1 MAVPVNLLLLIEL
14 AAVIVASTA
23 FLFYWNRLLASFVAF
38 LIRLYAWR
46 VHHAYISIGSL
57 QISPLAGRLSFRNAE
72 YHSSKLPCRI
82 IVYAKGV
89 EAFVYNRTPAYDDI
103 VERMKKHENEAGG
116 VKGASHGYGDFEEE
130 LGLRARLKNLA
141 RMSTKDSSAKG
152 TPSDNG
158 HSSSSYPPV
167 THELPAQVKPVKPP
181 PSDSINW
188 FREALP
194 LELRVVAGS
203 IVLGN
208 DATPT
213 LLIGDFK
220 RAEGILETSDSR
232 SLLDLYKMA
241 VELKFH
247 EANVLTR
254 TNVDYSGPLLA
265 HGKKVYDE
273 LLKQQVDLVN
283 KPPSTIS
290 VFSGF
295 HFLSRQFP
303 FLYDP
308 KFSTAPVPGLPTDK
322 LWKGLARYRLPE
334 DDTIQS
340 PRKEGGD
347 EREYA
352 KATNLL
358 EAPELTLTYYADIP
372 GNVPDPLQTPY
383 GDILDEIGNVDLP
396 PEYGIDIIIRKG
408 TVKYGPWADRQR
420 EALQKAFA
428 PALFFDS
435 EPKARLR
442 PGDTRVHTALVLRVM
457 LEDETVLRIP
467 TREKRRYG
475 WLDVVVGPNS
485 SVTYTQDQIATQ
497 RGYDSMLVL
506 HLDSLGISSSVNL
519 DTFIQ
524 AKTCK
529 LSMAM
534 PTPLQWNAKRDW
546 GMDVVFDTPSISLLR
561 DHVTLISDLAKDWS
575 SGTTGGDYHHF
586 VPNHYNF
593 RVSLINYAFHLYIND
608 YNIVDAPGSRD
619 SNAFMD
625 VYGPRLDAVVAVAST
640 QYRPETSVVP
650 FSISLSDARVELCVP
665 KWDTHRTFGPEVL
678 EVGQVGQLIASGS
691 YRYYAVPR
699 PEHQETL
706 TLHLEG
712 KHVKFKMLG
721 WVLRRLFCVKDN
733 YFGSFTQFTTMDE
746 FLERFDH
753 DPASVGDPVEEKYRP
768 GRSDPY
774 AVHITMNV
782 EESLIL
788 MCDEIYNFSGGI
800 ALPVPQLQ
808 MTIKSVEQFME
819 LSLNATPTYIAAA
832 PQLLPLYERGSAPV
846 VSGEEAIFI
855 EGIELKA
862 SRLFGPKPRATTYL
876 CLWEANIPKI
886 SAFLTP
892 SLLTTLQAIGRSVGY
907 TFSDPDNAPDQNYQL
922 KTPPDVTFFK
932 FSINHALAMLTADSS
947 AISLEALS
955 GLTLDTSTWG
965 TRSYSSNIGLLLP
978 SFTINIVH
986 RSPRKTWRVVSSAA
1000 VGATLDVYNAPDR
1013 WRERVSAQQEFLKEQ
1028 DSETGRVW
1036 YMYRGGQK
1044 PMEMIDEEESESL
1057 LSEKHGYDSNDSQPS
1072 SSIESGPEESNPSKT
1087 WGKRNPVKPFMT
1099 IQETDDS
1106 SVSSAGDE
1114 SDSAS
1119 GTSSDSASEV
1129 SFPAEYVFDMADV
1142 LANKL
1147 RHFQFARDR
1156 YPPEIRLSASDSD
1169 YGGGEEEIKG
1179 KRKAR
1184 DEMASGKVVRLVTH
1198 AAQVNLH
1205 PESLQSISEIVSAI
1219 STGSVSY
1226 EKRLDSLLIS
1236 QVQDV
1241 ADSKIPE
1248 QQMVLD
1254 IHVPSA
1260 TMRLSGGEPSSAL
1273 ISHIQH
1279 IRCNIHRYTLIN
1291 QRPVL
1296 DLIFSVVSI
1305 TASAMSSSD
1314 TASSLKDIVG
1324 PTTESPEYLPLAHF
1338 VASAITAGFH
1348 SGHGIRIHSKVSHAH
1363 FDTVTPAITFGSA
1376 FAERWQ
1382 AVIQEANFSH
1392 PKTGSDAAML
1402 CHILYSAINSQRGAY
1417 LPSFAYVTPHGLH
1430 EQDSQLG
1437 NRRQTGWWL
1446 LTRFRDWLRGGLL
1459 DEADVVANISDM
1471 ANYFVSNLIQ
1481 VDDSLVGTENL
1492 VRDQPFF
1499 KRAFNIGSSCT
1510 PETECDTPI
1519 DVFVYIDNASV
1530 RHYGRLLGSTATAMS
1545 YINIS
1550 KLSFGCATVIAMIEE
1565 RKISQMRMVVAIQT
1579 VGLEVHDSILTL
1591 ARLIVHIPCKPKPE
1605 FGKGES
1611 PGESLPSFN
1620 AIGKSPSAIAIN
1632 IQLETLDAT
1641 IIGGGL
1647 RLRSGARQLQLTALT
1662 RHRLH
1667 SNPVSGR
1674 STRESLSLTC
1684 RLIEIILIQP
1694 VENPAAITH
1703 STDRV
1708 VISLKT
1714 QGWRASGERIAS
1726 VDKPSTEIR
1735 AMAGLKLL
1743 EFDSRPQLRAFY
1755 SFIQQWKAKELP
1767 LYASAVDDMKGA
1779 IKAWT
1784 NGPPSKSTPVL
1795 LTDLDIT
1802 IEALHFQVRAAKAL
1816 WLRWEVGKIYVVKSE
1831 KKKDI
1836 RFAVKV
1842 APQVVG
1848 AYYSRRSKSSESSS
1862 LNLPSVA
1869 IIGNHRHLQDKP
1881 HVFANLQLGLFSGV
1895 LRPAIL
1901 DRLLSLHQ
1909 NLQDDINH
1917 LVNDWRK
1924 DVRKAKEKLHAQKGW
1939 RSPSPGARKVSLN
1952 KILYDV
1958 HVRVDGVRFGLRAD
1972 DVPATIVFEAL
1983 AAKGRATNQYHHG
1996 NGLHWRAKVDHFSL
2010 SLGHLDDGYVSNDTE
2025 PFRRQRTASMTLDVE
2040 VEEIPAT
2047 PLLTSQLIIHL
2058 SHVRT
2063 VMHVEALSELTDLL
2077 KSWSS
2082 DLYILR
2088 DHRAREMAE
2097 VKQRTTKVLKRFESA
2112 EHVNRS
2118 EISWLANRLLTV
2130 EIGGIGVAIPLVEG
2144 AVIEDCR
2151 KSDVPALLYSIRVI
2165 SFHNRHNEAARFR
2178 LQNMALQFID
2188 RFDQSLPEHF
2198 TSDFHGS
2205 KNCMVVPSIE
2215 SEAEMSSTHEAWHLS
2230 AHCSA
2235 SDFKL
2240 TLSPDISDDVIQ
2252 LVELF
2257 ERGKEKIA
2265 KVEAQYKVE
2274 VARHAKETI
2283 ASKYESPASPSARRQ
2298 SQRIMVRTS
2307 FTFNSGTVELH
2318 RDLSDTE
2325 KATLSSE
2332 TRRGRGWHDTVV
2344 LPAVSLWMEYTGPKD
2359 EVPLFPQDEGDGS
2372 LLFNLA
2378 VHESRNLLRP
2388 TILPFFLQ
2396 IANRLGRKA
2405 KRTQSTPLD
2414 TSPKMPMEV
2423 SPAVPQGLSHRPITR
2438 TVSTRVQVSVTLRI
2452 DKSELRLSCAPDSNA
2467 YVDLKWKSGGF
2478 FASTIIGDGSKA
2490 TVAGTVSG
2498 VRAYL
2503 RHEFAEG
2510 KSCIEAGAKDMAF
2523 SIDYSFESLT
2533 GRKYLSIVLDSL
2545 LSAQFR
2551 LEQFS
2556 AWLAFAAVWLDNAP
2570 NLELPSR
2577 PPLGE
2582 ASSSSPS
2589 IHTASIPKV
2598 TVSALV
2604 RFRTVDF
2611 DTNIGVTNAK
2621 LEMTPVVL
2629 RTSSNGVKA
2638 ELELDLGV
2646 TQITAKGDISGEIR
2660 SESLIFRTA
2669 RQSSRGGAPDDPT
2682 VLNMSINAGTL
2693 SSNLSLQELSVIRF
2707 TLDPATVTLADDWQ
2721 AFAQDPS
2728 SQVLLSFAVKAG
2740 VFRSVIRLLSIPSL
2754 VSKFYSLSNTIES
2767 QERMACHRS
2776 SAYKSKRLRKSTE
2789 PSPMAAAILHTARKT
2804 GQTLTSTSTVKTAQ
2818 NMRFDLGG
2826 VDIGLFN
2833 SPPTDDHRGDFYRF
2847 TMGKV
2852 EADLERQL
2860 TAENLPKRD
2869 LNLLVSYVKWVSS
2882 DGVKAAREVKKHR
2895 NLEESIQA
2903 ASAHGRKEIASLPL
2917 MTMTMDSIEES
2928 KPPVL
2933 VYDFDLVW
2941 GDGDLDIA
2949 IMPYFFEQVYK
2960 TFDKLIKGLDQE
2972 QITKAKRRGD
2982 GGTAKDRSHAT
2993 SHEKDQE
3000 CIGAA
3005 LAFRRRLE
3013 GQRPLP
3019 VPRLRLLGEATG
3031 EAMAW
3036 VPKINA
3042 ANAQLPI
3049 MVHRFV
3055 TSPLEDGMDLLLKL
3069 YEKQLPDRV
3078 QQQM

>member
-1 MAVPVNLLLLIEL
+1 
-14 AAVIVASTA
+14 
-23 FLFYWNRLLASFVAF
+23 
-38 LIRLYAWR
+38 
-46 VHHAYISIGSL
+46 
-57 QISPLAGRLSFRNAE
+57 
-72 YHSSKLPCRI
+72 
-82 IVYAKGV
+82 
-89 EAFVYNRTPAYDDI
+89 
-103 VERMKKHENEAGG
+103 
-116 VKGASHGYGDFEEE
+116 
-130 LGLRARLKNLA
+130 
-141 RMSTKDSSAKG
+141 
-152 TPSDNG
+152 
-158 HSSSSYPPV
+158 
-167 THELPAQVKPVKPP
+167 
-181 PSDSINW
+181 
-188 FREALP
+188 
-194 LELRVVAGS
+194 
-203 IVLGN
+203 
-208 DATPT
+208 
-213 LLIGDFK
+213 
-220 RAEGILETSDSR
+220 
-232 SLLDLYKMA
+232 
-241 VELKFH
+241 
-247 EANVLTR
+247 
-254 TNVDYSGPLLA
+254 
-265 HGKKVYDE
+265 
-273 LLKQQVDLVN
+273 
-283 KPPSTIS
+283 
-290 VFSGF
+290 
-295 HFLSRQFP
+295 
-303 FLYDP
+303 
-308 KFSTAPVPGLPTDK
+308 
-322 LWKGLARYRLPE
+322 
-334 DDTIQS
+334 
-340 PRKEGGD
+340 
-347 EREYA
+347 
-352 KATNLL
+352 
-358 EAPELTLTYYADIP
+358 
-372 GNVPDPLQTPY
+372 
-383 GDILDEIGNVDLP
+383 
-396 PEYGIDIIIRKG
+396 
-408 TVKYGPWADRQR
+408 
-420 EALQKAFA
+420 
-428 PALFFDS
+428 
-435 EPKARLR
+435 
-442 PGDTRVHTALVLRVM
+442 
-457 LEDETVLRIP
+457 
-467 TREKRRYG
+467 
-475 WLDVVVGPNS
+475 
-485 SVTYTQDQIATQ
+485 
-497 RGYDSMLVL
+497 MLVL

-665 KWDTHRTFGPEVL
+665 KWDTHRTFGPEEF
-678 EVGQVGQLIASGS
+678 EVGQVGQLTASGS

-832 PQLLPLYERGSAPV
+832 PQLLAVYERGAAPE
-846 VSGEEAIFI
+846 VSGEEAVFI
-855 EGIELKA
+855 EGVELKA

-892 SLLTTLQAIGRSVGY
+892 SLLATLQAVGRSVEY

-922 KTPPDVTFFK
+922 KTLPDVTFFK

-947 AISLEALS
+947 AISFEALS

-978 SFTINIVH
+978 SFTLNVIH
-986 RSPRKTWRVVSSAA
+986 RSPRKTWRVVSSAT
-1000 VGATLDVYNAPDR
+1000 VGATLDLYSAPDR
-1013 WRERVSAQQEFLKEQ
+1013 WQERVSAQQEFLKEQ
-1028 DSETGRVW
+1028 DSETGRIW
-1036 YMYRGGQK
+1036 YMYKGGQK
-1044 PMEMIDEEESESL
+1044 PTGHHVNNLYLPMPMEENTAGMIDEEDPKSL
-1057 LSEKHGYDSNDSQPS
+1057 LSLTERHDYDSNDSQLS
-1072 SSIESGPEESNPSKT
+1072 SSIESEQEESNPLKT
-1087 WGKRNPVKPFMT
+1087 RGKRNPVKPFMT
-1099 IQETDDS
+1099 IQETDHS

-1119 GTSSDSASEV
+1119 GVSSDSSSEAS
-1129 SFPAEYVFDMADV
+1129 SPAEYAFDMADV

-1147 RHFQFARDR
+1147 RHFQFAHDR
-1156 YPPEIRLSASDSD
+1156 YPPEIRSNASDSD
-1169 YGGGEEEIKG
+1169 SGGGEEEIIG
-1179 KRKAR
+1179 KRKVR
-1184 DEMASGKVVRLVTH
+1184 DEMSSGRVVRLVTH

-1205 PESLQSISEIVSAI
+1205 PESLQNISAIISAI

-1236 QVQDV
+1236 QVHDV
-1241 ADSKIPE
+1241 ADSKISE

-1254 IHVPSA
+1254 IHVPNA
-1260 TMRLSGGEPSSAL
+1260 MMRLSGGEPSVAL
-1273 ISHIQH
+1273 VSHIQH
-1279 IRCNIHRYTLIN
+1279 VRCNIHHYTLIN

-1305 TASAMSSSD
+1305 TVSALSSSD
-1314 TASSLKDIVG
+1314 TLSSLKDVVG
-1324 PTTESPEYLPLAHF
+1324 PMEESPECLPLARF
-1338 VASAITAGFH
+1338 VASAVNAGFH
-1348 SGHGIRIHSKVSHAH
+1348 CGHGIRVHSKVSHAH
-1363 FDTVTPAITFGSA
+1363 FHTVTPAITFGCA

-1382 AVIQEANFSH
+1382 AAIQEANFSR
-1392 PKTGSDAAML
+1392 PKARSDAAML
-1402 CHILYSAINSQRGAY
+1402 YHILYSAINSQRGAY

-1459 DEADVVANISDM
+1459 DEADAVGSISDM
-1471 ANYFVSNLIQ
+1471 ANYVVSNLIQ
-1481 VDDSLVGTENL
+1481 VDDSLVGAENL

-1499 KRAFNIGSSCT
+1499 KRAFNIGPPCT
-1510 PETECDTPI
+1510 PETECDTPV
-1519 DVFVYIDNASV
+1519 DVFVYIGDASV
-1530 RHYGRLLGSTATAMS
+1530 HHYGRLLGSTATAMS
-1545 YINIS
+1545 YVNIS
-1550 KLSFGCATVIAMIEE
+1550 KLSFGCATVTATIEE
-1565 RKISQMRMVVAIQT
+1565 RKISQMRMVVAVQT
-1579 VGLEVHDSILTL
+1579 VGLEVHDSILAL
-1591 ARLIVHIPCKPKPE
+1591 ARLIVHIPCKPEPE
-1605 FGKGES
+1605 SGEGAS
-1611 PGESLPSFN
+1611 PGGAFPAFN
-1620 AIGKSPSAIAIN
+1620 DVDNNASAIVIN
-1632 IQLETLDAT
+1632 IQLETLNAT

-1667 SNPVSGR
+1667 SNRVSGR
-1674 STRESLSLTC
+1674 STRESLNLTC
-1684 RLIEIILIQP
+1684 GLTEIILLQP
-1694 VENPAAITH
+1694 VESPTAITH

-1714 QGWRASGERIAS
+1714 QGWRATGERITS
-1726 VDKPSTEIR
+1726 VDKPSTEVR
-1735 AMAGLKLL
+1735 AMTGLKLL

-1767 LYASAVDDMKGA
+1767 LYASAIDDMKGA

-1784 NGPPSKSTPVL
+1784 NGPPSKSIPVL

-1802 IEALHFQVRAAKAL
+1802 IEALHFQIRAAKAL
-1816 WLRWEVGKIYVVKSE
+1816 WLRWEVGKIYVAKS
-1831 KKKDI
+1831 KKEEDI

-1842 APQVVG
+1842 APQMVG
-1848 AYYSRRSKSSESSS
+1848 AYSSRRSKSNESSS
-1862 LNLPSVA
+1862 LNLPSVT
-1869 IIGNHRHLQDKP
+1869 IIGNHRHLQGEP

-1909 NLQDDINH
+1909 NLQDDISH
-1917 LVNDWRK
+1917 LVNDWRR

-1939 RSPSPGARKVSLN
+1939 RSPSPGTRKVSLN
-1952 KILYDV
+1952 KILHDV

-1983 AAKGRATNQYHHG
+1983 AVKGRATNQYHHG

-2010 SLGHLDDGYVSNDTE
+2010 SLGHLVDEYVSKDTE

-2112 EHVNRS
+2112 EHANRS
-2118 EISWLANRLLTV
+2118 EVSWLANRLLTV

-2144 AVIEDCR
+2144 AVIEDRR
-2151 KSDVPALLYSIRVI
+2151 KSNVPALLYSIRII
-2165 SFHNRHNEAARFR
+2165 SFHNRHNETARFR
-2178 LQNMALQFID
+2178 MQNMALQFID

-2198 TSDFHGS
+2198 ASDFHGS

-2215 SEAEMSSTHEAWHLS
+2215 SEAEMSSTHDAWHLS

-2240 TLSPDISDDVIQ
+2240 TLSPDVSDGVIQ

-2298 SQRIMVRTS
+2298 SQRIIVRTS

-2318 RDLSDTE
+2318 RDLSDAE
-2325 KATLSSE
+2325 KTTLSSE

-2344 LPAVSLWMEYTGPKD
+2344 LPAVSLWTEYTGPKN
-2359 EVPLFPQDEGDGS
+2359 EAPLFPQDEDDGS

-2388 TILPFFLQ
+2388 TILPFFVQ
-2396 IANRLGRKA
+2396 IANRLGRKV
-2405 KRTQSTPLD
+2405 KRTQSTLMD
-2414 TSPKMPMEV
+2414 TSPKTPMEA
-2423 SPAVPQGLSHRPITR
+2423 SPAVPQGLSHRPATR
-2438 TVSTRVQVSVTLRI
+2438 AVTTRVRVRVTLRI

-2523 SIDYSFESLT
+2523 SIDYGFESLT

-2582 ASSSSPS
+2582 ASSSSTS
-2589 IHTASIPKV
+2589 VHTTSTPNV

-2604 RFRTVDF
+2604 RFRTIDF
-2611 DTNIGVTNAK
+2611 DTNIDVTNAK
-2621 LEMTPVVL
+2621 LEMAPVVL

-2693 SSNLSLQELSVIRF
+2693 SSNLYLQELNVIRF

-2721 AFAQDPS
+2721 AFAQDPT

-2754 VSKFYSLSNTIES
+2754 VSKFHSLSNTIES

-2776 SAYKSKRLRKSTE
+2776 SAYKCRRLRKSTE
-2789 PSPMAAAILHTARKT
+2789 PSPMAAAILHTARKA
-2804 GQTLTSTSTVKTAQ
+2804 GQTLTSMSTVKTAQ

-2847 TMGKV
+2847 TIGKV

-2869 LNLLVSYVKWVSS
+2869 LNLLVSYVKWISS

-2903 ASAHGRKEIASLPL
+2903 ASAQGRKEIASLPL

-2982 GGTAKDRSHAT
+2982 GGTAKDKNRAT
-2993 SHEKDQE
+2993 THEKDQK
-3000 CIGAA
+3000 CIGPA

-3019 VPRLRLLGEATG
+3019 VPRFRLLGEATG

-3069 YEKQLPDRV
+3069 YEKQLPDRIP
-3078 QQQM
+3078 QQT

>member
-1 MAVPVNLLLLIEL
+1 M
-14 AAVIVASTA
+14 
-23 FLFYWNRLLASFVAF
+23 
-38 LIRLYAWR
+38 
-46 VHHAYISIGSL
+46 
-57 QISPLAGRLSFRNAE
+57 
-72 YHSSKLPCRI
+72 
-82 IVYAKGV
+82 YAKGV
-89 EAFVYNRTPAYDDI
+89 EAFVYNRTPAYDAI
-103 VERMKKHENEAGG
+103 VERMKKHENEAGA
-116 VKGASHGYGDFEEE
+116 VKGASHGHEDFEGEQ
-130 LGLRARLKNLA
+130 GLRARLKNLA
-141 RMSTKDSSAKG
+141 RIPTKDSSAKG

-158 HSSSSYPPV
+158 HSSS
-167 THELPAQVKPVKPP
+167 
-181 PSDSINW
+181 DSINW

-194 LELRVVAGS
+194 LELRVVTGS

-220 RAEGILETSDSR
+220 RAEGILETSQSR

-247 EANVLTR
+247 GANVLTR

-273 LLKQQVDLVN
+273 LLKQQADLAN

-290 VFSGF
+290 IFSGF
-295 HFLSRQFP
+295 HLLSRQFP

-334 DDTIQS
+334 DDATQS

-358 EAPELTLTYYADIP
+358 ETPELTLTYYADIP
-372 GNVPDPLQTPY
+372 
-383 GDILDEIGNVDLP
+383 GNVDLP

-420 EALQKAFA
+420 QKRA
-428 PALFFDS
+428 
-435 EPKARLR
+435 
-442 PGDTRVHTALVLRVM
+442 
-457 LEDETVLRIP
+457 
-467 TREKRRYG
+467 
-475 WLDVVVGPNS
+475 
-485 SVTYTQDQIATQ
+485 
-497 RGYDSMLVL
+497 
-506 HLDSLGISSSVNL
+506 
-519 DTFIQ
+519 
-524 AKTCK
+524 
-529 LSMAM
+529 
-534 PTPLQWNAKRDW
+534 
-546 GMDVVFDTPSISLLR
+546 SLLR
-561 DHVTLISDLAKDWS
+561 DHITLISDLAKDWS

-619 SNAFMD
+619 SN
-625 VYGPRLDAVVAVAST
+625 DAIVAVAST

-650 FSISLSDARVELCVP
+650 FSISLSNARVELCIP
-665 KWDTHRTFGPEVL
+665 IWDTHRTFGPEVV
-678 EVGQVGQLIASGS
+678 EVGQVGQLTASGS

-699 PEHQETL
+699 PDHQETL

-753 DPASVGDPVEEKYRP
+753 DPTSVGDPVEEKYRP

-788 MCDEIYNFSGGI
+788 MCDEIYNFSRGI

-808 MTIKSVEQFME
+808 MAIKSVDQFME

-832 PQLLPLYERGSAPV
+832 PQLMAVYERGSAPA
-846 VSGEEAIFI
+846 VSGDETIFI

-876 CLWEANIPKI
+876 CLWEANIPKL

-892 SLLTTLQAIGRSVGY
+892 GLMTTLQAVGRSIEY

-922 KTPPDVTFFK
+922 KTPPD
-932 FSINHALAMLTADSS
+932 DSN

-978 SFTINIVH
+978 SVAFNIIH
-986 RSPRKTWRVVSSAA
+986 RSPRRTWHVVSSAT

-1013 WRERVSAQQEFLKEQ
+1013 WQEQVSAQQEFLKEQ

-1044 PMEMIDEEESESL
+1044 PMGVRDEEDIESSL
-1057 LSEKHGYDSNDSQPS
+1057 SFPETHDYNSNDSQPS
-1072 SSIESGPEESNPSKT
+1072 TSTGSEPEESNPFMPR
-1087 WGKRNPVKPFMT
+1087 GKRNPVKPFVT
-1099 IQETDDS
+1099 IQETDNS

-1119 GTSSDSASEV
+1119 STSSGSSSEI
-1129 SFPAEYVFDMADV
+1129 SSPAECAFDMADV
-1142 LANKL
+1142 LASKL
-1147 RHFQFARDR
+1147 RHFQFAHNR
-1156 YPPEIRLSASDSD
+1156 YPPEIRLSTSDSSFAD
-1169 YGGGEEEIKG
+1169 GEEEIKG
-1179 KRKAR
+1179 KGKMR
-1184 DEMASGKVVRLVTH
+1184 DEMVSGQVVRLVTH
-1198 AAQVNLH
+1198 AAQVDLH
-1205 PESLQSISEIVSAI
+1205 PESLQSLSEILSAI
-1219 STGSVSY
+1219 STGNISY
-1226 EKRLDSLLIS
+1226 EKRLDSLLVN

-1241 ADSKIPE
+1241 ADSKVSE
-1248 QQMVLD
+1248 QQMILD

-1260 TMRLSGGEPSSAL
+1260 MMRVSGGEPSIAL
-1273 ISHIQH
+1273 ISHLRH
-1279 IRCNIHRYTLIN
+1279 VKCNIHRSALIN

-1296 DLIFSVVSI
+1296 DLTSSVVSI
-1305 TASAMSSSD
+1305 SVSAMSSSD
-1314 TASSLKDIVG
+1314 TPLSLRDIVG
-1324 PTTESPEYLPLAHF
+1324 PMAGSPECLPLAHF
-1338 VASAITAGFH
+1338 VASAIIAGFH
-1348 SGHGIRIHSKVSHAH
+1348 SGHGIRVHSKISHAH
-1363 FDTVTPAITFGSA
+1363 FHAVTPAITFGRA

-1382 AVIQEANFSH
+1382 TAMQKANFSR
-1392 PKTGSDAAML
+1392 PKAGSDAAML
-1402 CHILYSAINSQRGAY
+1402 YHILYSAINSQRGTY

-1459 DEADVVANISDM
+1459 DEAGAVGSISEM
-1471 ANYFVSNLIQ
+1471 ADYVVSNLIQ
-1481 VDDSLVGTENL
+1481 VDDSLVGAENL

-1499 KRAFNIGSSCT
+1499 KLAFNTGSSCVSD
-1510 PETECDTPI
+1510 TESHTPI
-1519 DVFVYIDNASV
+1519 DIFVYIDDASV
-1530 RHYGRLLGSTATAMS
+1530 RHYGRLLGSNATAMS
-1545 YINIS
+1545 YVNIG
-1550 KLSFGCATVIAMIEE
+1550 KLSLGCAIVTASVEE
-1565 RKISQMRMVVAIQT
+1565 RHISQMRMIVALQT
-1579 VGLEVHDSILTL
+1579 ARLEVHDSILAL
-1591 ARLIVHIPCKPKPE
+1591 ARLIVHIPCKPE
-1605 FGKGES
+1605 FETGEEGES
-1611 PGESLPSFN
+1611 PRGSV
-1620 AIGKSPSAIAIN
+1620 SAIN
-1632 IQLETLDAT
+1632 L
-1641 IIGGGL
+1641 
-1647 RLRSGARQLQLTALT
+1647 
-1662 RHRLH
+1662 
-1667 SNPVSGR
+1667 
-1674 STRESLSLTC
+1674 
-1684 RLIEIILIQP
+1684 
-1694 VENPAAITH
+1694 
-1703 STDRV
+1703 
-1708 VISLKT
+1708 
-1714 QGWRASGERIAS
+1714 
-1726 VDKPSTEIR
+1726 
-1735 AMAGLKLL
+1735 
-1743 EFDSRPQLRAFY
+1743 
-1755 SFIQQWKAKELP
+1755 QWKVKELP
-1767 LYASAVDDMKGA
+1767 LYASAVDDMKAA

-1784 NGPPSKSTPVL
+1784 NGPPSKCNPIL
-1795 LTDLDIT
+1795 LADLDIT
-1802 IEALHFQVRAAKAL
+1802 LEALHFQVRAAKAL
-1816 WLRWEVGKIYVVKSE
+1816 WLRWDVGKIFVAKSE
-1831 KKKDI
+1831 KEKDI

-1842 APQVVG
+1842 APQIVG
-1848 AYYSRRSKSSESSS
+1848 AYSSRRSKSNESSS
-1862 LNLPSVA
+1862 LNLPSVTV
-1869 IIGNHRHLQDKP
+1869 IGNHRHLQDKP
-1881 HVFANLQLGLFSGV
+1881 HIFANLQLGLFSGV

-1909 NLQDDINH
+1909 NLQDDISH
-1917 LVNDWRK
+1917 LVKDWRK
-1924 DVRKAKEKLHAQKGW
+1924 DVRKMKQKVHEQKSG
-1939 RSPSPGARKVSLN
+1939 RSPSPGVHKVNLN
-1952 KILYDV
+1952 KIFYDV
-1958 HVRVDGVRFGLRAD
+1958 HVGVDGVRFGLRAD
-1972 DVPATIVFEAL
+1972 DVPATILFEAL

-1996 NGLHWRAKVDHFSL
+1996 HGLHWRAKVDHFSL
-2010 SLGHLDDGYVSNDTE
+2010 SLGHLGEGYVGKYAE

-2040 VEEIPAT
+2040 VEQIPAS
-2047 PLLTSQLIIHL
+2047 PLSTSQLIIHL

-2063 VMHVEALSELTDLL
+2063 VMHVEALSELADLL

-2097 VKQRTTKVLKRFESA
+2097 VKQQTTKVLKRFESA

-2118 EISWLANRLLTV
+2118 EVSWLANRLLTV
-2130 EIGGIGVAIPLVEG
+2130 EIGGIGVAIPLVEDSL
-2144 AVIEDCR
+2144 IEDDR

-2165 SFHNRHNEAARFR
+2165 SFHNRHNETARFKM
-2178 LQNMALQFID
+2178 QNMALQFID
-2188 RFDQSLPEHF
+2188 KFDQSLPEHF
-2198 TSDFHGS
+2198 RSDFHGS

-2215 SEAEMSSTHEAWHLS
+2215 SEAEMSSTHDAWHLS

-2240 TLSPDISDDVIQ
+2240 TLSPDISDGVIR
-2252 LVELF
+2252 LIELF

-2265 KVEAQYKVE
+2265 KMEAQYKAE

-2283 ASKYESPASPSARRQ
+2283 ASKYESPASPSVRRQ

-2325 KATLSSE
+2325 KTTLRSE
-2332 TRRGRGWHDTVV
+2332 TRRSKGWHDTVV
-2344 LPAVSLWMEYTGPKD
+2344 LPAVSLWMEYKGPKN
-2359 EVPLFPQDEGDGS
+2359 ESMLVRQDEEDGS
-2372 LLFNLA
+2372 LLFNL
-2378 VHESRNLLRP
+2378 
-2388 TILPFFLQ
+2388 T
-2396 IANRLGRKA
+2396 ANRLRRKT
-2405 KRTQSTPLD
+2405 KRAQSTALD
-2414 TSPKMPMEV
+2414 ISPKTPIEA
-2423 SPAVPQGLSHRPITR
+2423 SPAILQELPHRPTTR
-2438 TVSTRVQVSVTLRI
+2438 AMATRVQVRVTLRI
-2452 DKSELRLSCAPDSNA
+2452 DKSELRLSCASDSNA

-2523 SIDYSFESLT
+2523 SIDYGFESLT
-2533 GRKYLSIVLDSL
+2533 DRKYLSIVLDSS

-2570 NLELPSR
+2570 SLELPSR
-2577 PPLGE
+2577 PPLVE

-2589 IHTASIPKV
+2589 VHTASTPRV
-2598 TVSALV
+2598 TVNALV

-2638 ELELDLGV
+2638 ELELNLGV

-2660 SESLIFRTA
+2660 SESLVFRTNH
-2669 RQSSRGGAPDDPT
+2669 QSSRGEAPNDRT
-2682 VLNMSINAGTL
+2682 VLNLSIDAGTL
-2693 SSNLSLQELSVIRF
+2693 SSNLSLQEVSVIRF

-2721 AFAQDPS
+2721 AFAQDPT

-2740 VFRSVIRLLSIPSL
+2740 VFRSVVRLLSIPAL

-2789 PSPMAAAILHTARKT
+2789 PSPMAAAILHTARKA
-2804 GQTLTSTSTVKTAQ
+2804 GQTFTSTSTVKTAQ

-2833 SPPTDDHRGDFYRF
+2833 STPTDDHRGDFYRF
-2847 TMGKV
+2847 MIGKV

-2860 TAENLPKRD
+2860 TAGNLPKRD
-2869 LNLLVSYVKWVSS
+2869 LNLLMSYVKWISS
-2882 DGVKAAREVKKHR
+2882 DGVKAAREVKKHT

-2917 MTMTMDSIEES
+2917 M
-2928 KPPVL
+2928 
-2933 VYDFDLVW
+2933 
-2941 GDGDLDIA
+2941 
-2949 IMPYFFEQVYK
+2949 VYK

-2982 GGTAKDRSHAT
+2982 GGAAKARSHAT
-2993 SHEKDQE
+2993 AHEDDQA
-3000 CIGAA
+3000 CKGTA
-3005 LAFRRRLE
+3005 LTFRRRLE

-3019 VPRLRLLGEATG
+3019 VPRFRLLGEATG

-3078 QQQM
+3078 PQQT